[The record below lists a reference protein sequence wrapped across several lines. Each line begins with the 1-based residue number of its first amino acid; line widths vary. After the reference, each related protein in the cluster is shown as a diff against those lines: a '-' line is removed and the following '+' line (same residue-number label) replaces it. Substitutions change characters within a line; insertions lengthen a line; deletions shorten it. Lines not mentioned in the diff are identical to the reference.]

1 MRTNSPQR
9 RYVWKNII
17 ARGRR
22 KFPYRPDDNYMP
34 RLRCNGK
41 RRKRDVDIVVFN
53 LRLRGR
59 SSQTYP
65 AVPEW
70 THRIDCE

>member
-1 MRTNSPQR
+1 
-9 RYVWKNII
+9 
-17 ARGRR
+17 
-22 KFPYRPDDNYMP
+22 MP

-70 THRIDCE
+70 THRIDCD